1 MTKSIFSMKRI
12 LVISGVVLAIA
23 ALIVFN
29 RLSSSKKTVNSF
41 AEVKSGTFEISISN
55 SGELLAEKSID
66 IYGPTIGL
74 PEQQQQQ
81 QGGNRQAGSTG
92 GGSRQGGGG
101 MTGGMAMSGGGGQR
115 AGGGDMRMSEL
126 KIQDIVPEGTIV
138 KEGDYIAQLDR
149 SSYTNTLQDELTKL
163 TTYRDNVE
171 MKTLDTAV
179 VLTNL
184 RDEIKNQRFIVEE
197 ALITLEQSKF
207 EPPATIRQAEI
218 NLDKAQRTL
227 VQKIKGYDLQV
238 ARNLSDIKRQKTIL
252 SRQERLVADLQD
264 YLSKFTIKAP
274 SPGMVIYKKERNGSK
289 RKTGSQLNPFDL
301 VVATLPDLTTMMS
314 KVYVNEIEV
323 SKVKAGQKVIVNVDA
338 FPKKSF
344 SGTVKT
350 IANIGEVLPNSDAKM
365 FEVQI
370 KVDGTDP
377 NLRPSMTTGNKI
389 IIKTYD
395 DVTFIPTECV
405 LAGSD
410 SIPFVYAKNKT
421 KHVVILGESNEK
433 NVIIEQGLEA
443 GSSVFVIAPENA
455 ESFKLVGEDLIP
467 VIRERNKARK
477 IENER
482 FRKVLSVN

>member
-1 MTKSIFSMKRI
+1 MKRFFI
-12 LVISGVVLAIA
+12 ISGVVVAIA
-23 ALIVFN
+23 ALIAFN
-29 RLSSSKKTVNSF
+29 RLTSRRGTVNYF
-41 AEVKSGTFEISISN
+41 AEVKSGLFEISVTN
-55 SGELLAEKSID
+55 SGELLAEKSVD
-66 IYGPTIGL
+66 IYGPQIGMADN
-74 PEQQQQQ
+74 QQQQNM
-81 QGGNRQAGSTG
+81 QGGNRMAGST
-92 GGSRQGGGG
+92 GGSRQGGSMGGGGG
-101 MTGGMAMSGGGGQR
+101 MGGGQR
-115 AGGGDMRMSEL
+115 SGGDMRVAEL
-126 KIQDIVPEGTIV
+126 KILDIVPEGTIV

-149 SSYTNTLQDELTKL
+149 SSYSNTLQDELTKL

-184 RDEIKNQRFIVEE
+184 RDDIKNQRFIVEE
-197 ALITLEQSKF
+197 AVITLEQSKF

-218 NLDKAQRTL
+218 SLDKAQRTL
-227 VQKIKGYDLQV
+227 TQKIKSYDLQI
-238 ARNLSDIKRQKTIL
+238 ARNLSEIKQQQIRL
-252 SRQERLVADLQD
+252 SRQERLVNDLQD

-289 RKTGSQLNPFDL
+289 RKTGSQLNAFDL

-323 SKVKAGQKVIVNVDA
+323 SKIKAGQKVIISVDA
-338 FPKKSF
+338 FPKKSY
-344 SGTVKT
+344 SGSVQS

-370 KVDGTDP
+370 TVDGTDP

-389 IIKTYD
+389 IIKTYED
-395 DVTFIPTECV
+395 ATFIPTECV

-421 KHVVILGESNEK
+421 KRVVVLGESNEK

-443 GSSVFVIAPENA
+443 GSSIYVIAPADA
-455 ESFKLVGEDLIP
+455 ESFKLVGENLIP

-477 IENER
+477 LENEK
-482 FRKVLSVN
+482 FRKVLSAN